1 MRPTSRRG
9 FSLVELLIAIIMFGI
24 VGASIFG
31 LLTRSQRLSR
41 AQADRATMQANI
53 RAGMGLI
60 SSELREL
67 NVSGTQSDIQSLSA
81 TNITYRGMR
90 GLSFVCE
97 VAAGYV
103 EVTQSTFTGYRNPV
117 GGDRFMLFVDN
128 DVDVATDDG
137 WLERTITTVN
147 TGQTCPGGAASMRFN
162 FATNLPTSPDTLAM
176 VSIGSPVRTFEL
188 MEIGELVQG
197 GETWLGARSISAGQ
211 TFQPVLGPLAA
222 GGVAFAYRTS
232 AGVAGATALTV
243 RSIQL
248 TLIGITDDIVA
259 AGAGTN
265 AWTRATEQL
274 VTTIQLRNAP

>member
-1 MRPTSRRG
+1 MRPSSRRG
-9 FSLVELLIAIIMFGI
+9 FSLVELLIAIIIFGI

-31 LLTRSQRLSR
+31 LLTRTQRLSR
-41 AQADRATMQANI
+41 TQADRATMQANI

-60 SSELREL
+60 TSELREL
-67 NVSGTQSDIQSLSA
+67 NVNGTESDIQSLSA

-97 VAAGYV
+97 VNTGYIR
-103 EVTQSTFTGYRNPV
+103 VTQANWVGYRNPV
-117 GGDRFMLFVDN
+117 AGDRFMLFVEN
-128 DVDVATDDG
+128 DPDIATDDG
-137 WLERTITTVN
+137 WLERPIANVIQN
-147 TGQTCPGGAASMRFN
+147 QTCPDGSASFRFN
-162 FATNLPTSPDTLAM
+162 IATNLPTTPDTVAM
-176 VSIGSPVRTFEL
+176 LTVGSPVRTYEL

-211 TFQPVLGPLAA
+211 TFQPVLGPLAT

-232 AGVAGATALTV
+232 GGVAGATALTV

-248 TLIGITDDIVA
+248 TLTGITDDIVA
-259 AGAGTN
+259 AGAGTS

-274 VTTIQLRNAP
+274 VTTIQLRNAQ